1 MKLQLKIL
9 DPRIGTTWPLPSYGT
24 AGSAGIDLRACLD
37 TPTITIEAGQTVL
50 VKTGISIYIADAG
63 VAGMILPRSGLG
75 HKHGI
80 VLGNLVG
87 LIDSDYQGELMV
99 SVWNRSQTP
108 FTLEAGERMAQ
119 YVLVP
124 VLQAQF
130 DIVDE
135 FVASSRGDGGFGHT
149 GRQ

>member
-1 MKLQLKIL
+1 
-9 DPRIGTTWPLPSYGT
+9 
-24 AGSAGIDLRACLD
+24 
-37 TPTITIEAGQTVL
+37 
-50 VKTGISIYIADAG
+50 
-63 VAGMILPRSGLG
+63 
-75 HKHGI
+75 

-135 FVASSRGDGGFGHT
+135 FAASSRGEGGFGHT